1 MLTRTLELLQEGIE
15 KGQHPGG
22 QMYVSQNGAILADE
36 AIGESSLG
44 TPMRTDSLMLWLS
57 SGKPVTAIATLQQV
71 ERGGLTLDERVE
83 KLIPE
88 FGQGGKGPITIR
100 QLLTHTGGFRP
111 FGLDWPRMFWED
123 VIAAI
128 CETPLEEGW
137 IPGGKAGYHT
147 ASSWFIL
154 AELVRRVSGKN
165 YSEYVRGE
173 IFLPLGM
180 DDCWVGMPI
189 EKYRSYGER
198 ISTIY
203 STQEGK
209 IEPREWTSELH
220 MTGCSPGGGA
230 IGPANQLG
238 ILLETLL
245 NGGER
250 DGVRILESETVRLMT
265 SRQRIGIFDETFNA
279 TIDWGLGFVINSRPK
294 GLQMMPYGYG
304 NFASDNTF
312 GHSGY
317 QSSTAFA
324 DPAHGLV
331 VVIITNGM
339 PGEAR
344 NHRRMRML
352 DNALYE
358 ELGLAQNAGK

>member
-1 MLTRTLELLQEGIE
+1 MLTRTVELLREGIE

-22 QMYVSQNGAILADE
+22 QIYVSQHGSVIADE
-36 AIGESSLG
+36 AVGESCVGVQMS
-44 TPMRTDSLMLWLS
+44 TETLMLWLS
-57 SGKPVTAIATLQQV
+57 SGKPVTAIATMQQV
-71 ERGGLTLDERVE
+71 ERGKLSLDDRVE
-83 KLIPE
+83 TILPE
-88 FGQGGKGPITIR
+88 FGQGGKGPITVR
-100 QLLTHTGGFRP
+100 HLLTHTGGFRP
-111 FGLDWPRMFWED
+111 FGLDWPRMSWEE
-123 VIAAI
+123 VIRRI

-137 IPGGKAGYHT
+137 VPGEKAGYHT

-154 AELVRRVSGKN
+154 AELVRRSSGQTL
-165 YSEYVRGE
+165 SEYVRGE
-173 IFLPLGM
+173 IFGPLGM
-180 DDCWVGMPI
+180 HDCWIGMPR
-189 EKYRSYGER
+189 EKYREYGNR
-198 ISTIY
+198 VSTIY
-203 STQEGK
+203 GMEEGSP
-209 IEPREWTSELH
+209 EAREWTSELH

-250 DGVRILESETVRLMT
+250 DGERILQLETVRQMT
-265 SRQRIGIFDETFNA
+265 SRQRVGLFDETFKA
-279 TIDWGLGFVINSRPK
+279 AIDWGLGFVINSRPK

-304 NFASDNTF
+304 THATDDTF

-324 DPAHGLV
+324 DPVHGLV

-344 NHRRMRML
+344 NHRRVRTL
-352 DNALYE
+352 DNTLYE
-358 ELGLAQNAGK
+358 EMGLVRSV